1 MFYRL
6 LSYIKILKDVT
17 IACFFLYNS
26 CESLLAWIGKSSL
39 REELHSNSTKQSQE
53 VCYYFTRLPRS
64 LRLLAMTIWYLYKDS
79 PSMTR
84 KILMV
89 PDIGF
94 ELMTYRLQGGCST
107 TELIRHINMIIEKRY
122 VLSYPWLDHNI

>member
-1 MFYRL
+1 MSL
-6 LSYIKILKDVT
+6 L
-17 IACFFLYNS
+17 CFFLYNLVKACLHGS
-26 CESLLAWIGKSSL
+26 VNRHCEKNYTVIRRSNL
-39 REELHSNSTKQSQE
+39 RKCVIN
-53 VCYYFTRLPRS
+53 FMRLPRS

-84 KILMV
+84 KILVV